1 MSMKNQKGFTLIE
14 ILFVFSVFLVIASVS
29 TIIIRPQY
37 WMSEKEHFLSNL
49 RADLLY
55 SQQYAISQQKH
66 LVVFILPKEN
76 RYFVIEKL
84 SNKFIVERSIPKG
97 IKVERSSLGVINI
110 DFEFEPDGG
119 VNRFG
124 TIYFTAGEE
133 RYKITLQIGVGRLYV
148 VKE

>member
-1 MSMKNQKGFTLIE
+1 MSMRNQKGFTLIE
-14 ILFVFSVFLVIASVS
+14 ILFVLSIVLVIASVT
-29 TIIIRPQY
+29 TISIRPQY
-37 WMSEKEHFLSNL
+37 LNSEKEHFLSNL

-84 SNKFIVERSIPKG
+84 SNKFIVERSIPEG
-97 IKVERSSLGVINI
+97 IKVEKSSLGVINI
-110 DFEFEPDGG
+110 DFEFGPDGG

-124 TIYFTAGEE
+124 TIYFMIGKE

>member
-1 MSMKNQKGFTLIE
+1 MKNQNGFTLIE
-14 ILFVFSVFLVIASVS
+14 ILFVFSIFLVIASVS
-29 TIIIRPQY
+29 TVLLRPQY
-37 WMSEKEHFLSNL
+37 LQVEREHFVTNL
-49 RADLLY
+49 TADLLY

-76 RYFVIEKL
+76 RYFVKEKL
-84 SNKFIVERSIPKG
+84 SSKFIVERTIPKG
-97 IKVERSSLGVINI
+97 IKVERGTLGALTI

-124 TIYFTAGEE
+124 TIYFTVGKQ
-133 RYKITLQIGVGRLYV
+133 RYKITLQIGMGRLYV

>member
-37 WMSEKEHFLSNL
+37 LMSEKEHFLSNL

-66 LVVFILPKEN
+66 LVVFILPNEN
-76 RYFVIEKL
+76 RYFVKEKL
-84 SNKFIVERSIPKG
+84 SGKFIVERPIPKG
-97 IKVERSSLGVINI
+97 IKVERGTLGALSI
-110 DFEFEPDGG
+110 DFEYEPDGG
-119 VNRFG
+119 VNHFG

>member
-14 ILFVFSVFLVIASVS
+14 ILFVFSIFLVIASVS
-29 TIIIRPQY
+29 TISIRPQY
-37 WMSEKEHFLSNL
+37 LKSEKEHFLSNL

-66 LVVFILPKEN
+66 LVVFILPNEN
-76 RYFVIEKL
+76 RYFVKEKL
-84 SNKFIVERSIPKG
+84 SSKFIVERPIPKG
-97 IKVERSSLGVINI
+97 ITVEKGTLGVSSI

-124 TIYFTAGEE
+124 TIYFTIGKE

>member
-1 MSMKNQKGFTLIE
+1 MKNQNGFTLIE
-14 ILFVFSVFLVIASVS
+14 ILFVLSTFLVIASVS
-29 TIIIRPQY
+29 TVLLRPQY
-37 WMSEKEHFLSNL
+37 LQVEREHFVTNL
-49 RADLLY
+49 TADLLY

-76 RYFVIEKL
+76 RYFVKEKL
-84 SNKFIVERSIPKG
+84 SNKFIVERTIPKG
-97 IKVERSSLGVINI
+97 IKVERGTLGALTV

-124 TIYFTAGEE
+124 TIYFTVGKQ
-133 RYKITLQIGVGRLYV
+133 RYKITLQIGMGRLYV

>member
-1 MSMKNQKGFTLIE
+1 MKNQNGFTLIE
-14 ILFVFSVFLVIASVS
+14 ILFVFSIFLVIASVS
-29 TIIIRPQY
+29 TVLLRPQY
-37 WMSEKEHFLSNL
+37 LQVEREHFVTNLS
-49 RADLLY
+49 ADLLY

-76 RYFVIEKL
+76 RYFVKEKL
-84 SNKFIVERSIPKG
+84 SSKFIVERTIPKG
-97 IKVERSSLGVINI
+97 IKVERGTLGALTI

-124 TIYFTAGEE
+124 TIYFTVGKQ
-133 RYKITLQIGVGRLYV
+133 RYKITLQIGMGRLYV

>member
-1 MSMKNQKGFTLIE
+1 MKNQNGFTLIE
-14 ILFVFSVFLVIASVS
+14 ILFIFSIFLVIASVS
-29 TIIIRPQY
+29 TVLLRPQY
-37 WMSEKEHFLSNL
+37 LQVEREHFVTNLS
-49 RADLLY
+49 ADLLY

-76 RYFVIEKL
+76 RYFVKEKL
-84 SNKFIVERSIPKG
+84 SSKFIVERTIPKG
-97 IKVERSSLGVINI
+97 IKVERGTLGALTI

-124 TIYFTAGEE
+124 TIYFTVGKQ
-133 RYKITLQIGVGRLYV
+133 RYKITLQIGMGRLYV

>member
-14 ILFVFSVFLVIASVS
+14 ILFVLSVFLIIASIS
-29 TIIIRPQY
+29 TISIRPQY
-37 WMSEKEHFLSNL
+37 LKSEKEHFLSNL
-49 RADLLY
+49 KADLLY

-66 LVVFILPKEN
+66 LVVFILPNEN
-76 RYFVIEKL
+76 RYFVKEKL
-84 SNKFIVERSIPKG
+84 SSKFIVERPIPKG
-97 IKVERSSLGVINI
+97 IAVEKGTLGVSSI

-124 TIYFTAGEE
+124 TIYFTIGKE

>member
-1 MSMKNQKGFTLIE
+1 
-14 ILFVFSVFLVIASVS
+14 
-29 TIIIRPQY
+29 
-37 WMSEKEHFLSNL
+37 MSEKEHFLSNL

-76 RYFVIEKL
+76 RYFVKEKL
-84 SNKFIVERSIPKG
+84 SSKFIVERPIPKG
-97 IKVERSSLGVINI
+97 IKVERGTLGALSI
-110 DFEFEPDGG
+110 DFEYEPDGG

>member
-14 ILFVFSVFLVIASVS
+14 ILFVFSVFLIIASVS

-37 WMSEKEHFLSNL
+37 LMSEKEHFLSNL

-76 RYFVIEKL
+76 RYFVKEKL
-84 SNKFIVERSIPKG
+84 SNKFIVERPIPKG
-97 IKVERSSLGVINI
+97 IKVERGTLGVLSI
-110 DFEFEPDGG
+110 DFEYEPDGG
-119 VNRFG
+119 VNHFG

>member
-1 MSMKNQKGFTLIE
+1 MKNQNGFTLIE
-14 ILFVFSVFLVIASVS
+14 ILFVLSIFLVIASVS
-29 TIIIRPQY
+29 TVLLRPQY
-37 WMSEKEHFLSNL
+37 LQVEREHFVTNL
-49 RADLLY
+49 TADLLY

-76 RYFVIEKL
+76 RYFVKEKL
-84 SNKFIVERSIPKG
+84 SNKFIVERTIPKG
-97 IKVERSSLGVINI
+97 IKVERGTLGALTV

-124 TIYFTAGEE
+124 TIYFTVGKQ
-133 RYKITLQIGVGRLYV
+133 RYKITLQIGMGRLYV